1 MINDQQ
7 CNHLARK
14 HGLESS
20 DKLRA
25 ALKEAFRLGRDSD
38 VMKVAHRKKEEH
50 TTVASS
56 DKA

>member
-7 CNHLARK
+7 CNHP
-14 HGLESS
+14 
-20 DKLRA
+20 
-25 ALKEAFRLGRDSD
+25 FRLGRDSD